1 MSAAWKAVRKWAA
14 IFLLRGFYFE
24 MAAEAH
30 GGGIEGLIETPSKV
44 NQINA
49 KYKKEHN

>member
-30 GGGIEGLIETPSKV
+30 GGGIEGLIETPSSQS
-44 NQINA
+44 NQC
-49 KYKKEHN
+49 